1 MTTPPAVPIT
11 ENVPL
16 TKDESQ
22 KITEATIGADKIVVA
37 VHGIGDQYRN
47 ATIQTVVSAFGRF
60 ARYPASLPLGFFHDA
75 SSMVRATRLKGPPE
89 PGTTL
94 GSIGFVEVYWAD
106 IPREAQTAGYIIEE
120 TKAWART
127 VVERVR
133 ARFGDCALQ
142 LDARG
147 PDNEPLQLRL
157 KRDDYSVGADAIE
170 EMIETFKVLDNLL
183 FIAEK
188 AGIIKFDLN
197 YLLTQ
202 YVGDVQL
209 VADFA
214 NYRTNILNQFRQV
227 LDKVHEANKRADIYL
242 VAHSEG
248 TVVAYM
254 GLLEALSGVARTKEG
269 ETRREAPP
277 GWVKQVRGFM
287 TFGSPIDKHIILWP
301 TIWDPLQEPHPTLAG
316 LPSEGVARIRWR
328 NYYDYGDPVG
338 FRLDTTRDWMEV
350 HGWSRFFDF
359 TDKHDYGFGRYL
371 LPGAAHNE
379 YWGDDAVFGH
389 FIHTVM
395 ELPVPEGGGSFDQP
409 PGHKPLQRLGANIIP
424 YLLILGILG
433 LGVYLICKGMIEFMT
448 PEGKALSGGGP
459 PGEVL
464 QADAPQ
470 RGAPQS
476 ESLPGGALQG
486 GARQGA
492 TLEREALQGGFL
504 QGHVKAISDEL
515 GRNVTGITALL
526 AGMIALARIPRLS
539 RAPKLWIPAIG
550 AFVVGATLY
559 GWLLNPDLHNFHTL
573 HQFQNGHAVNEFVF
587 DVLGEGARGKLNSWG
602 LTSSNV
608 SAAFV
613 ILLAAAV
620 AGLAA
625 WGSRR
630 NLREWTSG
638 FLGAIRPFFVRA
650 RPLVVPSAVL
660 MLVVIIYGM
669 MNGVGKPL
677 WPLVLAS
684 AVFIYLWWLAILLFD
699 LVFVWHRYIRNSV
712 AQDYLFAL
720 RKEHKHRRQAEQA
733 TAAATAQST

>member
-1 MTTPPAVPIT
+1 MGNLNVSMTTPPAVPIT

-22 KITEATIGADKIVVA
+22 KITQATIGADKIVVA
-37 VHGIGDQYRN
+37 IHGIGDQYRN

-75 SSMVRATRLKGPPE
+75 SSMVRATRLTGPPE
-89 PGTTL
+89 PGSTL

-106 IPREAQTAGYIIEE
+106 IPREAQTEGYIIEE

-170 EMIETFKVLDNLL
+170 EMVETFKVLDNLL
-183 FIAEK
+183 FIVEK

-227 LDKVHEANKRADIYL
+227 LDKVHEGNKRADLYL

-248 TVVAYM
+248 TVVAFM
-254 GLLEALSGVARTKEG
+254 GLLEAMSGLARTTEG

-301 TIWDPLQEPHPTLAG
+301 NIWDPLQEPHPTLAG
-316 LPSEGVARIRWR
+316 LPSEGAARIRWR

-338 FRLDTTRDWMEV
+338 FRLDTTRDWMEA

-379 YWGDDAVFGH
+379 YWRDDAVFGH

-433 LGVYLICKGMIEFMT
+433 LGVYLICKGMIEYMT
-448 PEGKALSGGGP
+448 PKEGALPDHPKAIL
-459 PGEVL
+459 
-464 QADAPQ
+464 
-470 RGAPQS
+470 
-476 ESLPGGALQG
+476 ESLG
-486 GARQGA
+486 
-492 TLEREALQGGFL
+492 
-504 QGHVKAISDEL
+504 S
-515 GRNVTGITALL
+515 NVTGVTALL
-526 AGMIALARIPRLS
+526 AGMIALARIPRLT
-539 RAPKLWIPAIG
+539 RAPKLWIPAVLAFIFG
-550 AFVVGATLY
+550 AALY
-559 GWLLNPDLHNFHTL
+559 GWLVNEHLHNFHTMR
-573 HQFQNGHAVNEFVF
+573 QFQNGHAVNKFVF
-587 DVLGEGARGKLNSWG
+587 DLLGESARGKLNSWG

-650 RPLVVPSAVL
+650 RPLVVPGALL

-669 MNGVGKPL
+669 KNGADRPL

-684 AVFIYLWWLAILLFD
+684 AAFIYLWWLAILLFD

-720 RKEHKHRRQAEQA
+720 RREHKNRRQAEQA
-733 TAAATAQST
+733 TAAADGINLTIK